1 MLFLRMLVSLN
12 LQLFFWL
19 LGNNILLWSLL
30 LGDLWFSLRLV
41 VFFNFLNW
49 FLLMFMMRFFG
60 RFLLIVMG
68 FHLVDLLAKSASF
81 NLSRDLGSVW
91 LTAGDL

>member
-1 MLFLRMLVSLN
+1 MLFLNMLVSLN

-19 LGNNILLWSLL
+19 LGNNDFLWSLL

-49 FLLMFMMRFFG
+49 FLLMFMMRF
-60 RFLLIVMG
+60 LLIVMG

-81 NLSRDLGSVW
+81 NLSRDLGSVR